1 MKNLDL
7 ELENAIQIYTDTKI
21 KIDNVMTDKLS
32 NQVSI
37 IRVKFGLLN
46 KWWKLRY
53 LQLINEIDKTIWP
66 A

>member
-46 KWWKLRY
+46 K
-53 LQLINEIDKTIWP
+53 
-66 A
+66 